1 VAAYVTRLLKRRDLT
16 DDTAAFVL
24 ARPEGFAWRAGQSI
38 NLTLVEP
45 PETDAK
51 GATRTFSLVSAPG
64 EANLEI
70 ATRLRTSAF
79 KRVLA
84 SLVPGAPLQMRG
96 PGGKFTLP
104 EGDRPIVMAAGGIGI
119 TPFVSILRDV
129 AARGVARPITLLYST
144 RRAQDA
150 PYLEELT
157 AMQRRGGGVRV
168 VHTATGQEHGSRAV
182 NGEHGP
188 IDAAMIG
195 HHVADLQ
202 APAWMLAGPPG
213 FVTGLRRTLV
223 DAGVE
228 AAAILL
234 DEFYGY

>member
-1 VAAYVTRLLKRRDLT
+1 VAAHVTRLLKRRDLT

-24 ARPEGFAWRAGQSI
+24 ARPDGFAWRAGQSI
-38 NLTLVEP
+38 NLTLIEP
-45 PETDAK
+45 AETDAK

-104 EGDRPIVMAAGGIGI
+104 EGDRPVVMAAGGIGI

-129 AARGVARPITLLYST
+129 AARGEARAITLLYST

-157 AMQRRGGGVRV
+157 ALQRRVAGVRL
-168 VHTATGQEHGSRAV
+168 VHTSTSPEHGSRAA
-182 NGEHGP
+182 NGGHGP
-188 IDAAMIG
+188 IDAAMIA

-213 FVTGLRRTLV
+213 FVSGLRRTLT
-223 DAGVE
+223 DGGVE